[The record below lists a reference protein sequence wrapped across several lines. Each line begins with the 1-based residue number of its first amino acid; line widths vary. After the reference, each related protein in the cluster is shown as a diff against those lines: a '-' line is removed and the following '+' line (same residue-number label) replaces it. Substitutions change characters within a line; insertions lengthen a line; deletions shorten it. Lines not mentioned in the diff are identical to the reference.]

1 MTYTDVYVGRL
12 ANGPDPLDWGGKYTL
27 GNIPRADVGA
37 PVFPPT
43 SAREE
48 PFRRLIKKIES
59 QELAGKRVDWGAWA
73 ANVSK
78 QEIMNFIKECYSEA
92 ELASAAFTRLIELQA
107 AVAALPDERFALIA
121 EEF

>member
-1 MTYTDVYVGRL
+1 MTYTDVYVSRL
-12 ANGPDPLDWGGKYTL
+12 AKGPDPLDWGGDYTL
-27 GNIPRADVGA
+27 GNTPRERKDI

-43 SAREE
+43 SIPER
-48 PFRRLIKKIES
+48 PFYRLIRKIER
-59 QELAGKRVDWGAWA
+59 QEFAGKQVDWGAWA

-78 QEIMNFIKECYSEA
+78 PEIMNFIGECYSEA
-92 ELASAAFTRLIELQA
+92 ELESAAFTRLIELRA